1 MNSLWPQIPHVDR
14 FFSGSP
20 LTALLKADAA
30 PVLYDYATAL
40 IRITVVNKSLVT
52 DLKMRCIRSLNEE
65 LFQGRHSKLTFRY
78 HKSKEILWDC
88 SQPWLNESLSFKR
101 KLQLSSHKELTSRHL
116 TLVSQALPLKAVIL
130 VPPKSWA
137 ISQWPQWTALY

>member
-30 PVLYDYATAL
+30 PVPYDYATAL

-65 LFQGRHSKLTFRY
+65 LFQGRLPSLPSGITNLR
-78 HKSKEILWDC
+78 KSCGIV
-88 SQPWLNESLSFKR
+88 R
-101 KLQLSSHKELTSRHL
+101 SHGSMSH
-116 TLVSQALPLKAVIL
+116 
-130 VPPKSWA
+130 
-137 ISQWPQWTALY
+137 